1 MADDSLVNELKTL
14 SGEIYNI
21 DEDQLLR
28 PTIGPLS
35 LKNQFGPVLDGI
47 KRKLE
52 IIVDLSPEVS
62 DNQITTILD
71 PLQSIKREMEQLA
84 GLSNEEYA
92 SNKDEFLQ
100 NMGSYLDA
108 LTNAFLPFLTVAV
121 EKRGFF
127 DDESIRQERERMTA
141 ELREEL
147 GRLINEAREQA
158 DQIRMDARDT
168 AVGVSVKDA
177 QDQFAEAQTEFNK
190 KVKVWGVA
198 SGGGVVLFFAVS
210 ILLFFVMVPGREQW
224 YGHVIYSSAI
234 KVTILAAIGTITA
247 FCMKMFR
254 SHMHMSEKNRHRRR
268 VANSIGAFVGSAAT
282 SEQRDLILSQLV
294 EAIVQFGDS
303 EQKTTFVTPDA
314 SSRR

>member
-190 KVKVWGVA
+190 KAKYTTVKWVDIV
-198 SGGGVVLFFAVS
+198 
-210 ILLFFVMVPGREQW
+210 
-224 YGHVIYSSAI
+224 GHV
-234 KVTILAAIGTITA
+234 
-247 FCMKMFR
+247 
-254 SHMHMSEKNRHRRR
+254 
-268 VANSIGAFVGSAAT
+268 
-282 SEQRDLILSQLV
+282 
-294 EAIVQFGDS
+294 
-303 EQKTTFVTPDA
+303 
-314 SSRR
+314 